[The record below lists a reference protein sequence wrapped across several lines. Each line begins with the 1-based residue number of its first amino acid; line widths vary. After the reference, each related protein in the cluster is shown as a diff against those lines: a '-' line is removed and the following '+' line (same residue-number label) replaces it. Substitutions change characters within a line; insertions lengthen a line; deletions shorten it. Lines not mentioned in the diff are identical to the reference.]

1 MTKYFNWLYDFFKYE
16 KCNIFYVF
24 WVTFIVPVF
33 FLKVIN
39 IESDKIICLIF
50 QSFIFSVLIYCSS
63 IFIPGT
69 YKKIYFIL
77 ILIVFYLPGVIV
89 LSTIELDKSIL
100 KGTDFW
106 FIFQSNPKES
116 GEFVSTYFTWKI
128 ASLILIYTVV
138 PVYLLLTGITMAS
151 TCSRRKHVGL
161 PGAAVF
167 VILSC
172 FSYSVRASD
181 YVIDFY
187 KSFYEYHKELKLY
200 DSHLEDRAIK
210 ANNVSFDLP
219 DSIHK
224 TFIVIIGESLTRR
237 HMSLYGYSR
246 KTNPLLENI
255 KNELL
260 IFNNV
265 ISSDLQTSPSL
276 KKALTFANSEFPG
289 YYYQK
294 PSIIEIFNALNFHT
308 SWIDNQYY
316 RLDDKSPD
324 IYMKIAELSK
334 EFVNLNFAKP
344 DESVLEPLKNILG
357 RKSEANKLIVIHL
370 MGSHLP
376 YKIRYPDSFSKF
388 TGVNGISSKV
398 KDQLKMNQVE
408 IINEYD
414 NSVLYNDFVI
424 SSIINLVKGKGG
436 LSYIIYFSDHGEE
449 VFDEK
454 VYSGRSFDNI
464 TPDMC
469 QIPFIL
475 WLSDEYKKQR
485 PLNINL
491 ERSYSIEDVIHTILD
506 LSFINQ
512 ADYDSTRSL
521 VSDYF
526 TERVRCV
533 NGKNY
538 SKIPQ

>member
-1 MTKYFNWLYDFFKYE
+1 
-16 KCNIFYVF
+16 
-24 WVTFIVPVF
+24 
-33 FLKVIN
+33 
-39 IESDKIICLIF
+39 
-50 QSFIFSVLIYCSS
+50 
-63 IFIPGT
+63 
-69 YKKIYFIL
+69 
-77 ILIVFYLPGVIV
+77 
-89 LSTIELDKSIL
+89 
-100 KGTDFW
+100 
-106 FIFQSNPKES
+106 
-116 GEFVSTYFTWKI
+116 
-128 ASLILIYTVV
+128 
-138 PVYLLLTGITMAS
+138 
-151 TCSRRKHVGL
+151 
-161 PGAAVF
+161 
-167 VILSC
+167 
-172 FSYSVRASD
+172 
-181 YVIDFY
+181 
-187 KSFYEYHKELKLY
+187 
-200 DSHLEDRAIK
+200 
-210 ANNVSFDLP
+210 
-219 DSIHK
+219 
-224 TFIVIIGESLTRR
+224 
-237 HMSLYGYSR
+237 MSLYGYSR

-324 IYMKIAELSK
+324 IYMKIAGLSK
-334 EFVNLNFAKP
+334 EFVN
-344 DESVLEPLKNILG
+344 
-357 RKSEANKLIVIHL
+357 L